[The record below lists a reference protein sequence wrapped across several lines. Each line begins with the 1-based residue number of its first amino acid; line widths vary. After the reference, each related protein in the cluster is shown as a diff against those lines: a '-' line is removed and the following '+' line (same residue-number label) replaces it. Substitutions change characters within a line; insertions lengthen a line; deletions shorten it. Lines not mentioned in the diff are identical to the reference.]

1 MAETI
6 YDTFNYFLFLVFELM
21 LLFVGI
27 TFVVGMILQYVK
39 PSTVKQVL
47 SSTHKGVGNV
57 LGAGLGA
64 LTPFCSCST
73 IPILVG
79 LLNSGAPFGASM
91 SFLIA
96 SPVLNPIIIGLLLS
110 LFGWKMTG
118 LYVVITFG
126 AAVASGM
133 IWERLGLAQ
142 EVKKVRLV
150 SSEEEA
156 ATMENME
163 TKLFKDKLVS
173 ALGDA
178 LALFKQVLPYL
189 ILGAAIGAVIR
200 GYVPEELVIKVAG
213 PNNPL
218 AIPVA
223 AVIGVPMYIR
233 AATMIPISAVLL
245 EKGMAIGAVVALIIG
260 GAGASIPEVT
270 LLGSIFKRKLLVAF
284 LVTVFSIAVMAG
296 FLFTALTEW
305 L

>member
-1 MAETI
+1 MVLT
-6 YDTFNYFLFLVFELM
+6 DTLYYFLYLTIELM

-27 TFVVGMILQYVK
+27 TFIVGMILQYVK
-39 PSTVKQVL
+39 PSTVKRVL
-47 SSTHKGVGNV
+47 SSNHKGVGNI

-118 LYVVITFG
+118 LYVIITFG
-126 AAVASGM
+126 AAVFAGI
-133 IWERLGLAQ
+133 IWERLGLAK
-142 EVKKVRLV
+142 EVKKVKILGGQ
-150 SSEEEA
+150 EA
-156 ATMENME
+156 ATDEDIMG
-163 TKLFKDKLVS
+163 KPFKDKLVS
-173 ALGDA
+173 ATGEA
-178 LALFKQVLPYL
+178 VNLFRQVLPYL
-189 ILGAAIGAVIR
+189 ILGAAIGAVIK
-200 GYVPEELVIKVAG
+200 GYVPEWLVIKAAG
-213 PNNPL
+213 PNNPF

-223 AVIGVPMYIR
+223 AVIGVPMYVR

-245 EKGMAIGAVVALIIG
+245 EKGMGIGAIVALIIG

-270 LLGSIFKRKLLVAF
+270 LLGSIFKRKLVIAF
-284 LVTVFSIAVMAG
+284 LVTVFSIAIMAG
-296 FLFTALTEW
+296 FLFTFLTGW
-305 L
+305 LW